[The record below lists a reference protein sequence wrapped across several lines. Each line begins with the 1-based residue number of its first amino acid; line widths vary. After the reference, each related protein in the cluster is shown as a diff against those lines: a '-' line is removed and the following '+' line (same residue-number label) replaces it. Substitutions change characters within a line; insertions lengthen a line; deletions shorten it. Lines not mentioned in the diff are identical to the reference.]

1 MKTDRRCVPYA
12 PIVNLKK
19 LGDLVPPLLGGSLVT
34 AAATLTLLPLLL
46 ALVEVILGPRP
57 EFESYESS
65 QPAVAT
71 PRPEVTATPPDF
83 RSSNRNPLFGDRRE
97 TTT

>member
-1 MKTDRRCVPYA
+1 
-12 PIVNLKK
+12 VNSKK
-19 LGDLVPPLLGGSLVT
+19 VGDLVPPLLGGSLVT
-34 AAATLTLLPLLL
+34 AAVTLTLLRLLL
-46 ALVEVILGPRP
+46 ALVEVFLGPRP
-57 EFESYESS
+57 EFESSESS
-65 QPAVAT
+65 RPAVAT

>member
-1 MKTDRRCVPYA
+1 VKTARGRVPYA
-12 PIVNLKK
+12 PIVNSRK
-19 LGDLVPPLLGGSLVT
+19 LGDLVLPLLGGSLVT
-34 AAATLTLLPLLL
+34 TAATLTLLPLLL

-57 EFESYESS
+57 EIESYESS

-71 PRPEVTATPPDF
+71 PTPEVTVTPPDF

>member
-1 MKTDRRCVPYA
+1 
-12 PIVNLKK
+12 VNSRK

-46 ALVEVILGPRP
+46 ALIEVILRTRP
-57 EFESYESS
+57 EIESYESS
-65 QPAVAT
+65 RPAVAT
-71 PRPEVTATPPDF
+71 PRPELTATPPDF
-83 RSSNRNPLFGDRRE
+83 RSSSRDPLFGDRKE

>member
-1 MKTDRRCVPYA
+1 MKTARGRVPYA
-12 PIVNLKK
+12 PFVNSRK

-34 AAATLTLLPLLL
+34 AAAALTLLPLLL

-57 EFESYESS
+57 ELDTLESCR
-65 QPAVAT
+65 PAVAT

-83 RSSNRNPLFGDRRE
+83 RSSDRNPLFGDRRE